1 MNIKILIPVFNDWE
15 SLNKLLEE
23 INFLLEGS
31 EHNFSVLIV
40 NDASTQDRIDV
51 PLSLDS
57 LQSVKLINMKEN
69 RGHARCNATGLK
81 YILEN
86 EEFDYII
93 PMDGDGEDLSLI
105 HI

>member
-23 INFLLEGS
+23 INFLLERS

-40 NDASTQDRIDV
+40 NDASTQDRIDA
-51 PLSLDS
+51 PLSLDN

-69 RGHARCNATGLK
+69 RGH
-81 YILEN
+81 
-86 EEFDYII
+86 
-93 PMDGDGEDLSLI
+93 
-105 HI
+105 